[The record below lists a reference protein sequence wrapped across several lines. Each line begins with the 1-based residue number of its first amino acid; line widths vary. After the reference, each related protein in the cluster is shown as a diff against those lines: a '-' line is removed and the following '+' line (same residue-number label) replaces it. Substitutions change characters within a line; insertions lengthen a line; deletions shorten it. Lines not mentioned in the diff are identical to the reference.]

1 MWEYYTDVPA
11 RCDQGSSTCTSNRQQ
26 GTCPY
31 PTVRAAEESVEGC
44 CRSCFR
50 SADQKSR
57 RKAGCD
63 VGGQTGTLKDKWDP
77 YFSLASSNLVYKH
90 KAGTLYHRPGH
101 MLCSGPRVAEGE
113 ELAGAGGA
121 VGPHQQGKPADG

>member
-1 MWEYYTDVPA
+1 MCQQGVIKEAVPA
-11 RCDQGSSTCTSNRQQ
+11 LVTGSKGLVHTQLCELVMSLWKAVAEVALDQKR
-26 GTCPY
+26 
-31 PTVRAAEESVEGC
+31 
-44 CRSCFR
+44 
-50 SADQKSR
+50 QKSR

-101 MLCSGPRVAEGE
+101 MLCLGPRIAEGE
-113 ELAGAGGA
+113 ELAGTVGA